1 MTGQPPPTPDELMK
15 ATLIHEPFS
24 DPAWLFERKLDG
36 IRSLAVRDGGPVRL
50 WSRNGLDLGGRFPEL
65 PPALEAEPERRFA
78 IDGEIVAFDGSQT
91 SFAVLQRRARE
102 WVPVYLY
109 AFDLLWLEGED
120 VRSRPLRERKALLRR
135 TLELHGPVRWTPH
148 RNCAGEALFE
158 HACTHGWEGVIGK
171 RAESPYRA
179 GRSRD
184 WVKIKCSEEQEFVI
198 GGYTAP
204 RGSRTGFGALLL
216 GYYEGDRLRYAG
228 KVGTGFDEATL
239 RSLGARLAELR
250 IDQSPF
256 FDPVPE
262 RTAWWVRP
270 ELVAEV
276 AFTEWTRDGRLRHPR
291 FLGLRDDKP
300 AHEVVRERPAA

>member
-1 MTGQPPPTPDELMK
+1 MTGQPPPTPDQLMK
-15 ATLIHEPFS
+15 AMLIHRPFS

-36 IRSLAVRDGGPVRL
+36 VRSLAVRDGGDVRL
-50 WSRNGLDLGGRFPEL
+50 WSRNGLDLRGRFPEL
-65 PPALEAEPERRFA
+65 PPALEAEPEQRFA
-78 IDGEIVAFDGSQT
+78 IDGEIVAFEGSRT
-91 SFAVLQRRARE
+91 SFTALQRRARE
-102 WVPVYLY
+102 WVPVSLY
-109 AFDLLWLEGED
+109 VFDLLWLGGED
-120 VRSRPLRERKALLRR
+120 IRDRPLRERKALLRQ
-135 TLELHGPVRWTPH
+135 TLELHAPVRWTPH

-158 HACTHGWEGVIGK
+158 HACTHEWEGVIGK

-184 WVKIKCSEEQEFVI
+184 WVKVKCSAEQELVI

-204 RGSRTGFGALLL
+204 RGSRVGFGALLL

-239 RSLGARLAELR
+239 RSLARRLEELR
-250 IDQSPF
+250 IDESPF

-262 RTAWWVRP
+262 RTATWVRP
-270 ELVAEV
+270 ELVAQV